1 MFLPKK
7 GLFTAMMINHIHC
20 TSPILQN
27 VVAAA
32 AAGSDESAET
42 SEEEEVRD
50 EQQRSKQ

>member
-1 MFLPKK
+1 
-7 GLFTAMMINHIHC
+7 MMINHIHC
-20 TSPILQN
+20 TSSILQN

-50 EQQRSKQ
+50 EQRSEQWSFMLQCIYC